1 MKQRLLSLLAV
12 CALSISSFAQWT
24 APVEP
29 EIAIQGEEFVADGTT
44 AYYLYNVGCG
54 QFVTGAN
61 SWATQIS
68 LSTDGMPYME
78 VVVEVPGD
86 DPNSEATDETVWL
99 KLNGEFKFTGG
110 NGRTDYPIS
119 NTYLMRENSGSG
131 FIDWNPN
138 SDNGC
143 RFFKFTKTENAS
155 AVTYYWQVSES
166 NARGWDSANEYTRG
180 AGAGQ
185 PLAWDAT
192 IEADNIEWM
201 FVNAATLSSADVQA
215 YKALKD
221 MYDARKALYDKL
233 LEAVEY
239 GVSTDAAGAVYNNAD
254 ATIEDLNAALAA
266 LTPEVARAAV
276 LALIPQSSQENP
288 LDITKYTIE
297 NPDFSNGQSPWT
309 ITEGM
314 GQNLQVQSA
323 TYKNESVEPVV
334 VIQNFI
340 ESWIPAPNSLKDG
353 VICQVVRG
361 LPEGRYRIEADVM
374 AVQQSG
380 EITIDEMMGIYLFY
394 NNGDY
399 TVHSESLA
407 TENEVP
413 EHFTFDFDYSGAAEM
428 TIGLM
433 TENTNCN
440 WMGMDNFRLYA
451 IGECQDS
458 PAWTALCVE
467 YNAAATYLEQEPKA
481 QASVI
486 GALEDAKDAADDL
499 VNSPSDKSKDAEYT
513 TALNAIKDAK
523 AAVVASE
530 AAYKTLE
537 NFIARLEA
545 EDEAYAGKAG
555 YEAFAETVIEPL
567 LEDCNAAYDDGT
579 WSAEQIEAAIAE
591 YEPKAKAWTQQLFD
605 NAVASGETLAEP
617 IDITAL
623 FEHMDFAYTTS
634 QVAFADGYPAPV
646 DSLGIVAVWQN
657 ETKTGNFKTNF
668 STAEVWDARP
678 FNIYREFNNLPKGR
692 YTIQTHAFFRVEA
705 NDANISN
712 WLNDPEYGKGMA
724 YLYMGENRANILN
737 NAAIATDDQER
748 AEALSMAMNEAN
760 GVYVPNSQQSGSK
773 VFADAELAE
782 QTLVEVSGNVLNNGD
797 VLRVGVAGTNE
808 LQSNHWVLWTGFSL
822 LYHGAISA
830 DALNGDLQ
838 ALIDAAAEAND
849 HGVAEG
855 QEKLAQAIGTGEAA
869 LNGTSDEKIAAMTAI
884 REAIA
889 YTETSGELV
898 AKLTDLVQIYEVKM
912 SELEGVYTLDTY
924 PTLVDDVNMAIG
936 SEEFESN
943 AAIQTWIDR
952 LQNEWIDYILSDELM
967 ALATAEEPTNMTAL
981 ITNASFDNSWD
992 GWTYSTSRG
1001 TPGIQEA
1008 SGNCPEFWST
1018 GTFDI
1023 YQELPKLTEGYWR
1036 LEVDALYR
1044 PGNSG
1049 DVTAALNVPD
1059 SVLLDNEFFYATATG
1074 LNTGVKVIPWQDIE
1088 RGAIQFT
1095 LADET
1100 ANVSDENPAIY
1111 SDENQA
1117 LMDIIGSGL
1126 NCKSDRYDFT
1136 APNERGAFKSF
1147 VSAGRY
1153 INGFNFKY
1161 EASMGAIKFGLR
1173 LEDDITVGSCWCPFD
1188 DFRLFYLG
1196 TEEPD
1201 AVRDINATEANSLRN
1216 AAIFSIDG
1224 RQQQKLQRG
1233 INIVR
1238 GANGKVQKVL
1248 VK

>member
-29 EIAIQGEEFVADGTT
+29 EIPIQGEEFVADGTT

-54 QFVTGAN
+54 QFVLGAN
-61 SWATQIS
+61 AWATQIS

-78 VVVEVPGD
+78 VVVEETN
-86 DPNSEATDETVWL
+86 DPDTHPETVML

-110 NGRTDYPIS
+110 NGRTDYPVS
-119 NTYLMRENSGSG
+119 NTYLMRENGGSG
-131 FIDWNPN
+131 FIDWNN
-138 SDNGC
+138 NGC
-143 RFFKFTKTENAS
+143 RYFTFTQTENQS
-155 AVTYYWQVSES
+155 AITYYWQVSTG
-166 NARGWDSANEYTRG
+166 NDKGWDSANEYTRG

-215 YKALKD
+215 YKVLKD

-407 TENEVP
+407 TENNIP

-467 YNAAATYLEQEPKA
+467 YNAAASYLEQEPKA
-481 QASVI
+481 QASI
-486 GALEDAKDAADDL
+486 IEALENAKDAAEDL
-499 VNSPSDKSKDAEYT
+499 VNSPSDKGKDAEYT

-530 AAYKTLE
+530 AAYKTFE

-545 EDEAYAGKAG
+545 EDETYAGKAG

-692 YTIQTHAFFRVEA
+692 YTIQTHAFFRVEG
-705 NDANISN
+705 NDGNISN

-748 AEALSMAMNEAN
+748 AEALSMQLNEAN

-782 QTLVEVSGNVLNNGD
+782 QTLVEVSGNVLNDGD

-808 LQSNHWVLWTGFSL
+808 LQGNHWVLWTGFSL

-830 DALNGDLQ
+830 DALNKDLQ

-869 LNGTSDEKIAAMTAI
+869 LNGSADDKIAAMTAI

-898 AKLTDLVQIYEVKM
+898 TKLTDLVQIYETKM
-912 SELEGVYTLDTY
+912 YELEGSYTLATY
-924 PTLVDDVNMAIG
+924 PELVDEVNNAIG
-936 SEEFESN
+936 AEEFESN

-952 LQNEWIDYILSDELM
+952 LQNEWVDYILSDELM
-967 ALATAEEPTNMTAL
+967 ELATADAPTNMSAL

-1001 TPGIQEA
+1001 TPSIQDG
-1008 SGNCPEFWST
+1008 SGNCAEFWST

-1074 LNTGVKVIPWQDIE
+1074 LNTGVKVMPWQDIVN
-1088 RGAIQFT
+1088 GAVQFT
-1095 LADET
+1095 LADQT
-1100 ANVSDENPAIY
+1100 ANVSEENPAIY
-1111 SDENQA
+1111 SDENQD
-1117 LMDIIGSGL
+1117 LMDLIGSGL

-1136 APNERGAFKSF
+1136 APNDRAGFKNF

-1188 DFRLFYLG
+1188 DFRLLYLG